1 MKKACM
7 RLPDGNIWT
16 LTYTPHPDN
25 SVDIIDF
32 NNEDNDGYMFE
43 STLGK
48 LESILED
55 KDRLVLE
62 VTINGESYRVRNQQ
76 NVFTYKQPL

>member
-7 RLPDGNIWT
+7 RRTDKVWT
-16 LTYTPHPDN
+16 LTYTPHDDG
-25 SVDIIDF
+25 SIDIIDF

-43 STLGK
+43 STLGV
-48 LESILED
+48 LNGLLED
-55 KDRLVLE
+55 TDRVVLE
-62 VTINGESYRVRNQQ
+62 ATIDGITYRVRNQQ